1 MLPQSL
7 CGVPVRCEHCDR
19 YCDGK
24 CPVASQLALIASYA
38 ESPEEIPVAR
48 PAFLAAKP

>member
-19 YCDGK
+19 YCHGE
-24 CPVASQLALIASYA
+24 CPVARRLALIASYA
-38 ESPEEIPVAR
+38 GQPEEIPVAR
-48 PAFLAAKP
+48 PVFMWAKV